1 MKVAY
6 KYRIYPNKEQE
17 INLLEM
23 EYNYNL
29 LQNIAVDI
37 VKTKIVR
44 EQRESGKFNT
54 AKDEYGKVIIDEETG
69 EPKLFPVYK
78 YPSKLD
84 IQKLIYHLKDDEDCE
99 SWKYVTY
106 KKTLDNKNEIKE
118 KLKKLSANSISYIA
132 DAINTACKQKFN
144 KKIAK
149 RKVKKKNGEYKKPLL
164 MTIDNIEEIDRTNLF
179 YHKFNIFD
187 CSYTVQVQRQSAL
200 KINENKKAHF
210 NIPKIGLVKM
220 IYHRPIPEGS
230 KFDAVSISKLNNEW
244 YITLGGLELPAKN
257 MIDIENVN
265 KIVGVD
271 INTNNHIV
279 TSDKEQFSDDNEKLK
294 KIKKAIKR
302 LQKRNGENK
311 KDAITKTKRIYGSKN
326 YLKNLL
332 TIKKKYSKITRI
344 KENNLHNVTAHLAK
358 DYDMVVVEDLCVKGM
373 QRFNGQ
379 MVQKNNF
386 FEFRRQLDYKTE
398 REGTQFK
405 KVGRFYASTQTCSKC
420 GKIHPEMKNMRKRV
434 LKCDCGNII
443 NRDYNAAINIKNEG
457 IRLLED
463 DKIKS

>member
-99 SWKYVTY
+99 SWKYVTH

-118 KLKKLSANSISYIA
+118 KLKKLPANTINYIA
-132 DAINTACKQKFN
+132 DAIN
-144 KKIAK
+144 
-149 RKVKKKNGEYKKPLL
+149 
-164 MTIDNIEEIDRTNLF
+164 IDRTNLF

-187 CSYTVQVQRQSAL
+187 CSYTVQVPRKSAL

-244 YITLGGLELPAKN
+244 YIALGGLELPVKN
-257 MIDIENVN
+257 MIDVENVN
-265 KIVGVD
+265 KIVGID

-311 KDAITKTKRIYGSKN
+311 KDATKTKRIYGSKN

-373 QRFNGQ
+373 QRFNGHI
-379 MVQKNNF
+379 VQKNNF

-420 GKIHPEMKNMRKRV
+420 GKIHPEMKNMQKRV

-457 IRLLED
+457 VRLLEK